1 MSDVNSNDAH
11 PEAGAIQGG
20 EAASDSSGMTPDDA
34 ASSAYDDWDRGH
46 NGIAEGE
53 RENVGQFLK
62 SHADSAGVPVIG
74 GLNSLIEPAVTLRHG
89 DMTAK
94 REVIGSLIDEYGVHP
109 IPEAEA
115 APVPAEYGE
124 PALGAEGQ
132 PVATGEQA
140 VEAIEQFAQANPIAR
155 DQRIQDHMTFIA
167 HDMRRQGFQP
177 TLEAVY
183 QHAVNAD
190 PRYSPQ
196 ARQAQEAQEVAQA
209 KAASVQVSGGGRS
222 APSNPDAS
230 DDLDDIIR
238 EQF

>member
-46 NGIAEGE
+46 NEIAEGE

-167 HDMRRQGFQP
+167 HDYEAARFPANPRSGLSARRQ
-177 TLEAVY
+177 
-183 QHAVNAD
+183 
-190 PRYSPQ
+190 R
-196 ARQAQEAQEVAQA
+196 
-209 KAASVQVSGGGRS
+209 RS
-222 APSNPDAS
+222 SILATGAPSTRGARGRTGEGGKRPGVGRGSFGAVEPG
-230 DDLDDIIR
+230 R
-238 EQF
+238 FR